1 MSTCTP
7 SQASSF
13 YLRDI
18 LNDDALELVAELGK
32 DLLELRDLALRA
44 YGSADG
50 EATLE
55 QLAHKPHSDEAIGS
69 GHQSLS

>member
-1 MSTCTP
+1 MMSMCTVP
-7 SQASSF
+7 QAIFS

-18 LNDDALELVAELGK
+18 FNDDALELVAELGK

-55 QLAHKPHSDEAIGS
+55 
-69 GHQSLS
+69 